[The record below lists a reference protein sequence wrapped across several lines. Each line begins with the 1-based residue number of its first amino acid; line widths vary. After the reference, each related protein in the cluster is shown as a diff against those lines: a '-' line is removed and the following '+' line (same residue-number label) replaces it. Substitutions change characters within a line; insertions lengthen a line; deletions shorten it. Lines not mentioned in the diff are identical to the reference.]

1 MVWRRRGHEIE
12 GAGQSRRICQFV
24 ELGQRC
30 PPLPALGERLQQP
43 PPLLTPVWSPS
54 RRTHGLVLI
63 LAAFENQ
70 LFSVHSKLRFS
81 RVENQIL
88 SRARLVGVFGT
99 GLHGTGALALARIL
113 TKGSKSVFGLKR

>member
-1 MVWRRRGHEIE
+1 M
-12 GAGQSRRICQFV
+12 
-24 ELGQRC
+24 

-43 PPLLTPVWSPS
+43 APLLFPVWSLS

-70 LFSVHSKLRFS
+70 LFSVHSRLRFS

-88 SRARLVGVFGT
+88 SGADSAGFLEQAEYTLVEP
-99 GLHGTGALALARIL
+99 A
-113 TKGSKSVFGLKR
+113 